1 MEKKKT
7 VLQLNSI
14 LPEPVRLNKPL
25 VMGIAAVFLFGIIF
39 SIISAFDGKNAS
51 NSEEK
56 IEIRDQ
62 STEKLDNLM
71 LQELPDNYQDAEAL
85 QRFSAISDKNEM
97 QQEILQRLELLQEE
111 NEALRQKIELMSSIS
126 PSEISV
132 PQTDSEAKKSTLLF
146 NNINS
151 ASNVNT
157 SVAETTSPNNFG
169 KNNSSFLQPDKN
181 VITDEELKILK
192 LSSEEQRKY
201 FDKKN
206 SDEQKLSV
214 LEAQDNPEDIYDLHR
229 LTTPVSPYEIQ
240 AGTTIS
246 ATLISGVNTSVA
258 GTVVAQSRFD
268 VYDTVSGKF
277 LLVPKGSKI
286 IGEYDTKISYGQRR
300 VLIAFNRIIRPD
312 GTSILLG
319 KPTAAD
325 LQGQAGM
332 EGEVNNHWGRVLG
345 AATLSTILSVGAGVA
360 SDNVGNNTY
369 YPSAA
374 QNAILGVSNSAS
386 QVGQN
391 VINRELNVQPTIT
404 IPAGFQF
411 NIIVRRDM
419 VLMPYQPQSNNGE
432 GNEN

>member
-1 MEKKKT
+1 MDKKNTKF
-7 VLQLNSI
+7 QLNSFM
-14 LPEPVRLNKPL
+14 PEPIRINKPL
-25 VMGIAAVFLFGIIF
+25 FIGIAAIFLFAVIF
-39 SIISAFDGKNAS
+39 SIINAFEWKRTDKTEKKLEIS
-51 NSEEK
+51 NQM
-56 IEIRDQ
+56 I
-62 STEKLDNLM
+62 EKLDNPM
-71 LQELPDNYQDAEAL
+71 LQEVPSGYKDTEAL
-85 QRFSAISDKNEM
+85 RRFASVGDEDKKET
-97 QQEILQRLELLQEE
+97 QQELQQNLELLQKE
-111 NEALRQKIELMSSIS
+111 NEALRQKIALMS
-126 PSEISV
+126 EV
-132 PQTDSEAKKSTLLF
+132 PQNENAISEPDIDAKRSSLFF
-146 NNINS
+146 NNLNP
-151 ASNVNT
+151 APNT
-157 SVAETTSPNNFG
+157 NTNISQDTAKQNNFG
-169 KNNSSFLQPDKN
+169 KNNSGFFHSDKSRD
-181 VITDEELKILK
+181 VITDEELRILK
-192 LSSEEQRKY
+192 LSAEEQNKY

-206 SDEQKLSV
+206 TDEQKLSV
-214 LEAQDNPEDIYDLHR
+214 LQAQDNSEDIYDLHR
-229 LTTPVSPYEIQ
+229 LTHPVSPYEIQ

-246 ATLISGVNTSVA
+246 AVLISGVNTSVA

-277 LLVPKGSKI
+277 LLIPKGSKI

-312 GTSILLG
+312 GTSILIG

-369 YPSAA
+369 YPSAS

-386 QVGQN
+386 QIGQN
-391 VINRELNVQPTIT
+391 IINRELNAQPTIT

-419 VLMPYQPQSNNGE
+419 VLTPYQPPTDGE
-432 GNEN
+432 